1 MTDQTRLQAPWLAAP
16 ALAKVFAALGA
27 GSARL
32 VGGCVRDGLLGLD
45 VSDIDI
51 ATVHAPEET
60 AALAQACGI
69 KAVPTGIAH
78 GTITLVVDGTA
89 FEVTTLREDVDTDG
103 RHATVAFTDDW
114 QADAARRDFTINALY
129 ADLDGQVYDYYG
141 GRADLEARTVRF
153 IGDPHAR
160 IQEDA
165 LRILRFYRFSARFS
179 QHLNEAGR
187 AACRHWAS
195 AIKSL
200 SRERVQGEWLK
211 LLAANT
217 PAPSVSAMHE
227 DGVLRA
233 FLPEGQMDGLMRM
246 LAREQAHALPPH
258 AMRRF
263 AALLP
268 ADRKLSEKIARR
280 FKFSRADREGLIE
293 LTQRIDASVNA
304 KALVYRCG
312 AAQAVTVAALSDVPE
327 QVLLSVIDTARAWQP
342 PDFPLRGQDLLAST
356 PLRGAQ
362 IGRAL
367 FDLETR
373 WIDSGFSLS
382 KTQLMALAQAL

>member
-1 MTDQTRLQAPWLAAP
+1 MTDLKRLQAPWLAEP
-16 ALAKVFAALGA
+16 ALAKIFAALGA
-27 GSARL
+27 DAARL
-32 VGGCVRDGLLGLD
+32 VGGCVRDGLLGLG
-45 VSDIDI
+45 VSDIDL
-51 ATVHAPEET
+51 ATTHAPEQT
-60 AALAQACGI
+60 IALAQACGI

-78 GTITLVVDGTA
+78 GTITLVVDHKA
-89 FEVTTLREDVDTDG
+89 FEVTTLREDVETDG

-129 ADLDGQVYDYYG
+129 ADADGQVYDYFD
-141 GRADLEARTVRF
+141 GRADLDQGCVRF
-153 IGDPHAR
+153 IGDPTAR

-179 QHLNEAGR
+179 KQLDVEGR

-211 LLAANT
+211 LLDVEH
-217 PAPSVSAMHE
+217 PALSVTAMHE
-227 DGVLRA
+227 DGVLKA
-233 FLPEGQMDGLMRM
+233 FLPEAQTEGMMR
-246 LAREQAHALPPH
+246 LLELETTYDFPRNPL
-258 AMRRF
+258 RRF

-268 ADRKLSEKIARR
+268 ADGTLSEKVARR
-280 FKFSRADREGLIE
+280 LKFSRADREHLVA
-293 LTQRIDASVNA
+293 LAQRVDGSIDA

-312 AAQAVTVAALSDVPE
+312 AARAIDLAALSDVPVQALE
-327 QVLLSVIDTARAWQP
+327 AVIETASAWQP
-342 PDFPLRGQDLLAST
+342 PQFPLKGKDLLAHT

-367 FDLETR
+367 FELETR
-373 WIDSGFSLS
+373 WIDSSFSLS
-382 KTQLMALAQAL
+382 KSELMALAQAL